1 MKKLRVRRGAQTT
14 GEANWGNKFYRA
26 GYLLEKNSRFY
37 LIQDKKNQCTSHMYL
52 RMCKRGGVTQIQLKK
67 S

>member
-26 GYLLEKNSRFY
+26 GYLLEQISRFY
-37 LIQDKKNQCTSHMYL
+37 LIQDEKKFSAHLTCTY
-52 RMCKRGGVTQIQLKK
+52 KRGM
-67 S
+67 